1 MQYACIDIGG
11 TAIKY
16 AMLTEAGQ
24 ILTQGQVLTRVEADG
39 SGDIPRKIAAI
50 VGDLQKECGK
60 AAGVAVCSPG
70 LIDADTGEVVF
81 AGPNFPGYSG
91 MNLREAIEE
100 LTALPCTVENDV
112 NAAGL
117 GESWLGAGK
126 GANSAFCIFV
136 GTGIGG
142 ALVLDGHLV
151 HGAAAAAGE
160 IGFLPM
166 AGGSLEQLA
175 SMSALLQE
183 LGASTG
189 EEIFQR
195 VAAGEVKARAALEEM
210 TRRIACGLASICC
223 IVNPEVLIMGGAVM
237 AQREFFAPRLNQH
250 LTELLPPALLKNTRI
265 AFAELGTAAGFTG
278 ALKHFLQKH
287 GKTAA
292 VPDLHG

>member
-16 AMLTEAGQ
+16 AMMTEAGQ
-24 ILTQGQVLTRVEADG
+24 ILIQGQVLTKVETDG

-50 VGDLQKECGK
+50 VRDLQEECGQ

-70 LIDADTGEVVF
+70 LIDAEKGEVIF

-91 MNLREAIEE
+91 MKLREEIEA
-100 LTALPCTVENDV
+100 LTNLPCTVENDV

-126 GANSAFCIFV
+126 GAKSAFCVFV

-142 ALVLDGHLV
+142 AFVLDGHLV

-160 IGFLPM
+160 IGFLPL

-175 SMSALLQE
+175 SMPSLLRE
-183 LGASTG
+183 VGAATG
-189 EEIFQR
+189 EEVFQH
-195 VAAGEVKARAALEEM
+195 ATAGEAKAQAALDEM
-210 TRRIACGLASICC
+210 TRRIANGLASICC

-237 AQREFFAPRLNQH
+237 AQRDFFAPRLKQH
-250 LTELLPPALLKNTRI
+250 LDAILPPALLKNTRI

-278 ALKHFLQKH
+278 ALRYFLQKN
-287 GKTAA
+287 
-292 VPDLHG
+292 P